1 MNKKKIVI
9 VEDEALIADHIA
21 GILEGA
27 DYEVLEIFDEA
38 EPLFSFLNK
47 QLPDVLLLDINL
59 NGDLD
64 GVDIAHEINQKY
76 QLPIIFLTSNTDK
89 RTVERVK
96 RTMPVSFIA
105 KPYTAE
111 GLLSNVD
118 VAMHSYYQN
127 NQFSKQVESKKV
139 QDSIFVKDKSELIK
153 LLYLDII
160 YVQAMDNYSII
171 FTIKGKKHI
180 VPHTLKKM
188 EEDLSSHGFI
198 KTHRS
203 YLVNYRHISSIL
215 PKGIKI
221 NEVEIPM
228 SEGHKSDVLKIINT
242 L

>member
-1 MNKKKIVI
+1 MNKKKVVI

-21 GILEGA
+21 GILESA
-27 DYEVLEIFDEA
+27 EYEVLEIFDES
-38 EPLFSFLNK
+38 EPLFSFLEQK
-47 QLPDVLLLDINL
+47 QPDILLLDINL

-64 GVDIAHEINQKY
+64 GVDIAHEINHKY
-76 QLPIIFLTSNTDK
+76 QIPIIFLTSNTDK
-89 RTVERVK
+89 RIVERVK

-111 GLLSNVD
+111 GLLSNID
-118 VAMHSYYQN
+118 IAMHNYYQN
-127 NQFSKQVESKKV
+127 NQSTTQVEAEKV
-139 QDSIFVKDKSELIK
+139 KDSIFVKDKSELVRVKFENIA
-153 LLYLDII
+153 

-171 FTIKGKKHI
+171 FTLLGKKYI

-203 YLVNYRHISSIL
+203 YLVNYHHISSIL

-221 NEVEIPM
+221 NEMEIPL
-228 SEGHKSDVLKIINT
+228 SEGHKTEVLKMINT
-242 L
+242 I

>member
-1 MNKKKIVI
+1 MSKKKIVI
-9 VEDEALIADHIA
+9 IEDEALIADHIA
-21 GILEGA
+21 SILEAA

-38 EPLFSFLNK
+38 EPLFSFLEK

-64 GVDIAHEINQKY
+64 GVDIAHEINQKF

-89 RTVERVK
+89 RTIERVK

-111 GLLSNVD
+111 GLVSNID
-118 VAMHSYYQN
+118 VALHKYEQS
-127 NQFSKQVESKKV
+127 NQKTKNDNSS
-139 QDSIFVKDKSELIK
+139 DSIFVKDKNELVK
-153 LLYLDII
+153 LLYADII

-171 FTIKGKKHI
+171 FTIEGKKYI

-188 EEDLSSHGFI
+188 EEDLSFHGFI

-203 YLVNYRHISSIL
+203 YLVNYHHITSVL
-215 PKGIKI
+215 PKGVKI
-221 NEVEIPM
+221 NQIEIPL
-228 SEGHKSDVLKIINT
+228 SEGHKQDVLKMINT